1 MGIYSSL
8 GKKLQLKYNGI
19 QSKVLAIKDIV
30 EILDNEVRKTGF
42 WSLDA
47 TKKLQRIKQLKNEVE
62 SLHSEVYDINQ
73 EVDEMTKDGIVQM
86 DESDYFVFDTLN
98 KESAQISQVISMIS
112 KKLDATKNYLTENN
126 LWALFFDF
134 VEEITTII
142 RNVSLKVFRIVKRE
156 AIKAAKEISK
166 KLPPSTKKNIAS
178 FFSNISG
185 FLTGR
190 KDDDE

>member
-1 MGIYSSL
+1 M
-8 GKKLQLKYNGI
+8 
-19 QSKVLAIKDIV
+19 LAIKNTV
-30 EILDNEVRKTGF
+30 ETLDDEVRKTGF

-47 TKKLQRIKQLKNEVE
+47 TKKLKRIKQLKNEVE
-62 SLHSEVYDINQ
+62 SLNSQVDDINKEVY
-73 EVDEMTKDGIVQM
+73 EMTQDGVVQM

-98 KESAQISQVISMIS
+98 KECAQISQVISMIS
-112 KKLDATKNYLTENN
+112 KKLDNTKNYLTENN

-166 KLPPSTKKNIAS
+166 KLPPSTKKSISS

-190 KDDDE
+190 KDNDEE